1 MMKIFENWT
10 FTRILPEPFAGV
22 AANRGKKDTT
32 EASCLSVH
40 NHMSRMKR
48 ATLHASTLKALLA
61 VSAIIRG
68 DQEGAFGVQTV
79 SGTVKWYCME
89 YAKPV
94 AAGSEIRIG
103 VYHPQD
109 GKWKGI
115 VKNGTTLA
123 AYPQIGER
131 GASGREIIMMFIFA
145 SLAEGSLHDD
155 EFSKAFL
162 LLNDEIKNGYPDADK
177 ATDLAFLCCDNL
189 YRRIVNSASL
199 GESGILFDGDSI
211 ASGNVP
217 LILTSQLA
225 DGDYNPTETIYGKFQ
240 VLECKDCERTIAELK
255 EQYDRKFELTD
266 EEKIWFLSCRKIQ
279 CISRSTGDYGR
290 GYQQPHAGFP

>member
-1 MMKIFENWT
+1 MV
-10 FTRILPEPFAGV
+10 LYGV
-22 AANRGKKDTT
+22 RK
-32 EASCLSVH
+32 
-40 NHMSRMKR
+40 
-48 ATLHASTLKALLA
+48 
-61 VSAIIRG
+61 VSA
-68 DQEGAFGVQTV
+68 
-79 SGTVKWYCME
+79 C
-89 YAKPV
+89 
-94 AAGSEIRIG
+94 SEIRSG
-103 VYHPQD
+103 WYQPQD

-115 VKNGTTLA
+115 VKNRTTLA

-162 LLNDEIKNGYPDADK
+162 LLNDEIKDGYPDADK

-255 EQYDRKFELTD
+255 EQYDRLFVLTD
-266 EEKIWFLSCRKIQ
+266 E
-279 CISRSTGDYGR
+279 
-290 GYQQPHAGFP
+290 

>member
-1 MMKIFENWT
+1 
-10 FTRILPEPFAGV
+10 
-22 AANRGKKDTT
+22 
-32 EASCLSVH
+32 
-40 NHMSRMKR
+40 
-48 ATLHASTLKALLA
+48 
-61 VSAIIRG
+61 
-68 DQEGAFGVQTV
+68 
-79 SGTVKWYCME
+79 
-89 YAKPV
+89 
-94 AAGSEIRIG
+94 
-103 VYHPQD
+103 
-109 GKWKGI
+109 
-115 VKNGTTLA
+115 
-123 AYPQIGER
+123 
-131 GASGREIIMMFIFA
+131 MMFIFA

-266 EEKIWFLSCRKIQ
+266 EEKIWFLSCRKN
-279 CISRSTGDYGR
+279 TM
-290 GYQQPHAGFP
+290 YQQKHRRLWTRLSTAPCGFSLV